1 MTQRRSFDRD
11 YLKQEFDKL
20 DRTAK
25 RYVAIYL
32 IGGGAMAFY
41 GLKAATKDI
50 DIILTNQ
57 EDLNSLQTALGETG
71 YKESNPLVI
80 TRPYNEMQTSAILE
94 NKDRFRWDLFL
105 TKVCGKLTLS
115 AEMQKRATSLYQ
127 GNKLKVLIA
136 SKEDLFLFK
145 GITTRDADLDDT
157 RILAQSGLNWETITQ
172 ECKNQSQQSGVC
184 WEDALAQN
192 LLDLK
197 TKYGIEAPIE
207 KALRKTAE
215 GKIIEATLLGQI
227 ENGNNTVSG
236 IAKVIGEHPNFVR
249 VQLYKLASR
258 GLVKVDKSSKLHKF
272 LLSGSGKSTKTSQ
285 AGFT

>member
-1 MTQRRSFDRD
+1 MATRRSFDKS
-11 YLKQEFDKL
+11 YLQQEFDKL
-20 DRTAK
+20 DSTAK
-25 RYVAIYL
+25 RCIAIYL

-41 GLKAATKDI
+41 GLKVATKDI

-57 EDLNSLQTALGETG
+57 EDLHSLQATLDSMG
-71 YKESNPLVI
+71 YKEPKPIVI

-94 NKDRFRWDLFL
+94 NKDGFRWDLFL

-115 AEMQKRATSLYQ
+115 AEMQKRATTLYQ

-145 GITTRDADLDDT
+145 AITTRDADLDDT

-172 ECKNQSQQSGVC
+172 ECKSQSQQTGVC

-192 LLDLK
+192 LQDLK
-197 TKYGIEAPIE
+197 AKYGIEAPIE

-227 ENGNNTVSG
+227 KKGNNTVSG
-236 IAKVIGEHPNFVR
+236 IAKAIGESSNFVR
-249 VQLYKLASR
+249 VELSKLAGR
-258 GLVKVDKSSKLHKF
+258 GIVKVDKSSKPHKF
-272 LLSGSGKSTKTSQ
+272 LLETRG
-285 AGFT
+285 

>member
-1 MTQRRSFDRD
+1 MAQRRSFDKD

-20 DRTAK
+20 DSTAK
-25 RYVAIYL
+25 KGIVLYL

-41 GLKAATKDI
+41 GLKVATKDI

-57 EDLNSLQTALGETG
+57 ENLNSLQTALGSMG
-71 YKESNPLVI
+71 YDEPNPIVI

-94 NKDRFRWDLFL
+94 NKDGFRWDLFL

-127 GNKLKVLIA
+127 GNKLKVHIA

-145 GITTRDADLDDT
+145 AITTRDADLDDT
-157 RILAQSGLNWETITQ
+157 RILAQSGLKWETIAQ
-172 ECKNQSQQSGVC
+172 ECKNQSQKTGVC

-192 LLDLK
+192 LQDLRS
-197 TKYGIEAPIE
+197 KYGIEAPIE

-215 GKIIEATLLGQI
+215 EKIIEAALLGQI
-227 ENGNNTVSG
+227 EKGNNTARG
-236 IAKVIGEHPNFVR
+236 IAKAIGESPNFVR
-249 VQLYKLASR
+249 VELQKLV
-258 GLVKVDKSSKLHKF
+258 GKELVRVDKSSKPHKF
-272 LLSGSGKSTKTSQ
+272 RLSNS
-285 AGFT
+285 

>member
-1 MTQRRSFDRD
+1 MVQRRSFDKD

-20 DRTAK
+20 NAIAK
-25 RYVAIYL
+25 RPLALYL

-41 GLKAATKDI
+41 GLKVATKDI

-57 EDLNSLQTALGETG
+57 EDLNNLQAALVAIG
-71 YKESNPLVI
+71 YKEPNPIVI

-94 NKDRFRWDLFL
+94 NKDGFRWDLFL

-115 AEMQKRATSLYQ
+115 AEMQNRATSLYQ

-157 RILAQSGLNWETITQ
+157 RILAQSGLNWETIAQ
-172 ECKNQSQQSGVC
+172 ECKKQSQESGVC

-192 LLDLK
+192 LQDLK
-197 TKYGIEAPIE
+197 AKYGIEAPIE

-215 GKIIEATLLGQI
+215 QKIIETTLLGQI
-227 ENGNNTVSG
+227 EKGNNTVHS
-236 IAKVIGEHPNFVR
+236 IAKAINEPESFVR
-249 VQLYKLASR
+249 IELVR
-258 GLVKVDKSSKLHKF
+258 LVKRGIIKADKSKRPYEYIKEQ
-272 LLSGSGKSTKTSQ
+272 KSE
-285 AGFT
+285 

>member
-1 MTQRRSFDRD
+1 MTQRRSFDRA

-20 DRTAK
+20 DSTAK
-25 RYVAIYL
+25 KGIALYL

-41 GLKAATKDI
+41 GLKVATKDI

-57 EDLNSLQTALGETG
+57 ENLNSLQTALDSMG
-71 YKESNPLVI
+71 YKEPNPLVI

-94 NKDRFRWDLFL
+94 NKDGFRWDLFL

-127 GNKLKVLIA
+127 GNKLKVHIA

-145 GITTRDADLDDT
+145 AITTRDADLDDT
-157 RILAQSGLNWETITQ
+157 RILAQSGLKWETIAQ
-172 ECKNQSQQSGVC
+172 ECKNQSQQTGVC

-192 LLDLK
+192 LQELE
-197 TKYGIEAPIE
+197 TKYGIQAPIE

-215 GKIIEATLLGQI
+215 GKIIETTLLGEI
-227 ENGNNTVSG
+227 AKGNNTASG
-236 IAKVIGEHPNFVR
+236 IAKAIGESPNFVR
-249 VQLYKLASR
+249 AELHKLASK
-258 GLVKVDKSSKLHKF
+258 GIVKVDKSSKPHKF
-272 LLSGSGKSTKTSQ
+272 LPETPLNKR
-285 AGFT
+285 

>member
-1 MTQRRSFDRD
+1 MAQRRSFDRD

-20 DRTAK
+20 DSTAK
-25 RYVAIYL
+25 RCLTLYL

-41 GLKAATKDI
+41 GLKVATKDI
-50 DIILTNQ
+50 DIILTNL
-57 EDLNSLQTALGETG
+57 EDLNSLQATLCSID
-71 YKESNPLVI
+71 YKEPNPVVI

-94 NKDRFRWDLFL
+94 NKDGFRWDLFL

-145 GITTRDADLDDT
+145 AITTRDADLDDT

-172 ECKNQSQQSGVC
+172 ECKNQSQHSGVC
-184 WEDALAQN
+184 WEDALSQN
-192 LLDLK
+192 LRDLK

-215 GKIIEATLLGQI
+215 GKIIETALLGQI
-227 ENGNNTVSG
+227 EKGNNTVSG
-236 IAKVIGEHPNFVR
+236 IAKAIGESPNFVR
-249 VQLYKLASR
+249 VELQKLADK
-258 GLVKVDKSSKLHKF
+258 GVIKVNKSSKPYEF
-272 LLSGSGKSTKTSQ
+272 DLSKS
-285 AGFT
+285 